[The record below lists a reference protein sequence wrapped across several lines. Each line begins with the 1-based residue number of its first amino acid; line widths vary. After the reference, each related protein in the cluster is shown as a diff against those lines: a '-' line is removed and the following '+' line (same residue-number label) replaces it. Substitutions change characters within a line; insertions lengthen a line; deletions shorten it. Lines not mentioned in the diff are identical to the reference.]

1 MHLATEVTSTTNLQ
15 VATESTPVMH
25 SNKSS
30 SNHTNGS
37 ANSANN
43 NNNNHTNSNNSNL
56 LTAENLAERTLEG
69 LLAEH
74 PGELTRTGSPHI
86 VSEANSLA
94 NYSRKKNSQN
104 ANKSK
109 TISTKQFV
117 KPTES

>member
-15 VATESTPVMH
+15 VPPESTPVMH
-25 SNKSS
+25 SNKTS

-86 VSEANSLA
+86 VSVHSCIFSYMNMMNTLCE
-94 NYSRKKNSQN
+94 
-104 ANKSK
+104 
-109 TISTKQFV
+109 QFLIY
-117 KPTES
+117 K